1 MRPTRARISLAALR
15 SNAALARQ
23 LAPQSKLV
31 AVVKANAYGHGAVRC
46 AQALSE
52 QADIFAVACIDEA
65 LELRAAGIAQPILL
79 LEGHFNVQELALSE
93 QHNFWLMLHSEVQV
107 QQLADYS
114 SKKTLNVWL
123 KVDTGMHRLGL
134 DLETA
139 NTAHKT
145 LSACRHV
152 KQPVVI
158 ATHFA
163 SADSEDPESTR
174 RQIARLTSFNADKNA
189 PLSLSNS
196 AGVLAHDSAHGDW
209 IRPGIMLYGSSPLEY
224 AQHNASKLQAVMSLQ
239 AEVIAV
245 RTIEQGECVGYAG
258 SWCAN
263 RPSRIATIAVGYG
276 DGYPRSAPSGTPVL
290 VNGQTAQLCG
300 RVSMDMITADVTDC
314 QGVDIGSPVELWGEK
329 LSVNTVA
336 EHAGTIGY
344 ELLTRMPGRVP
355 LFYTDD

>member
-1 MRPTRARISLAALR
+1 MRPTQARISLAALR
-15 SNAALARQ
+15 FNAALAQ
-23 LAPQSKLV
+23 GLAPHSKLV

-46 AQALSE
+46 AHALSE
-52 QADIFAVACIDEA
+52 QAEIFAVACIDEA
-65 LELRAAGIAQPILL
+65 LELREAGISKPILL
-79 LEGHFNVQELALSE
+79 LEGHFSVQELALSE
-93 QHNFWLMLHSEVQV
+93 QHNFWLMLHSELQV

-114 SKKTLNVWL
+114 ATQTFNAWL

-134 DLETA
+134 SIETA
-139 NTAHKT
+139 SVAHKR
-145 LSACRHV
+145 LSSCQHV
-152 KQPVVI
+152 KQPVVV

-163 SADSEDPESTR
+163 SADSEDLEVTQQ
-174 RQIARLTSFNADKNA
+174 QIARLKSFNADKNA

-196 AGVLAHDSAHGDW
+196 AGVLAHHSAHGDW

-224 AQHNASKLQAVMSLQ
+224 PQSHASELLAVMSLHS
-239 AEVIAV
+239 EVIAV
-245 RTIEQGECVGYAG
+245 RTIAQGERVGYAG
-258 SWCAN
+258 NWCAK

-300 RVSMDMITADVTDC
+300 RVSMDMITVDVTDL
-314 QGVDIGSPVELWGEK
+314 QGIDVGSPVELWGEK

-336 EHAGTIGY
+336 KHAGTIGY

-355 LFYTDD
+355 LLYTDD